1 MNKPVKLTE
10 AVVRDAAPKATRY
23 DLFDA
28 KTPGLMLRV
37 FPSGKKTWNYR
48 YRVGKTHRRYK
59 IGDADKV
66 TPDAARRALAGIAGK
81 IAQGSDPGATKR
93 AEATAEQRQQRS
105 TLAVFLTEHYEPWAT
120 VERRTGTATVKRIRS
135 TFADLLTTPMG
146 DLTSWRLEQW
156 RKARHE
162 KGRQPSTTN
171 RDLTALKACLAKAV
185 EWKVIDRHPLA
196 DLKPRKT
203 DKEVPIRVISEAEE
217 KALREALK
225 KRDDTLREARTRAN
239 AWRGERGYGLFPAY
253 GPFADHLEP
262 VVLLALATGMR
273 RGEILTLRTED
284 VKAGSVTVRGT
295 VTKSQQS
302 RVIPLNAE
310 AQRVLKDWNPQ
321 GEWVFP
327 GTDDEAALTTI
338 KKSWMGLRK
347 AAALPSVRFHD
358 LRHTFATRLLQ
369 RGADIRTV
377 SSLLGHQDIAITA
390 RYLHATDESKRR
402 AVDLL

>member
-1 MNKPVKLTE
+1 MKLTE
-10 AVVRDAAPKATRY
+10 SSVAKLPAKAARY
-23 DLFDA
+23 EVADDELA
-28 KTPGLMLRV
+28 NLVLRV
-37 FPSGKKTWNYR
+37 LPTGGKVWMYR
-48 YRVGKTHRRYK
+48 YRAEGKARRYRL
-59 IGDADKV
+59 GDASAI
-66 TPDAARRALAGIAGK
+66 TPAAARRAAKGIAGK
-81 IAQGSDPGATKR
+81 VATGTDPSGDKR
-93 AEATAEQRQQRS
+93 ARLVAAKRTKEGA
-105 TLAVFLTEHYEPWAT
+105 LAAFLKDHYEPWAT
-120 VERRTGTATVKRIRS
+120 VERRTGVATVKRIRA
-135 TFADLLTTPMG
+135 TFADMLDTPM
-146 DLTSWRLEQW
+146 DELTSWRLEQW

-185 EWKVIDRHPLA
+185 EWGVIARHPLA

-217 KALREALK
+217 AALRKALR
-225 KRDDTLREARTRAN
+225 KRDAALREARTRAN
-239 AWRGERGYGLFPAY
+239 AWRGERGYELFPAH

-284 VKAGSVTVRGT
+284 VKAGGVTVRGT

-302 RVIPLNAE
+302 RVIPLNAD
-310 AQRVLKDWNPQ
+310 AQRVLRDWSPQ

-347 AAALPSVRFHD
+347 AAGLPSVRFHD